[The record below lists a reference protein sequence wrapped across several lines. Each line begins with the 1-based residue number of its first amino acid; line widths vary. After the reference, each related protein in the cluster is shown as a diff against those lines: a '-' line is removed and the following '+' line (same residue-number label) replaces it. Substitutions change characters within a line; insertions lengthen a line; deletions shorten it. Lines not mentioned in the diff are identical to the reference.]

1 MARTA
6 VKDMTQGK
14 PLPLILGFYMPM
26 LFGMLFQQLYNMAD
40 TMIVGKCL
48 GVDALAGVGSTS
60 AISFMIIGFC
70 QGVCGGFAIPVAQK
84 FGEKNEGALRKFV
97 ANSGWLAAA
106 FSLVMTVAVC
116 LLCRNIL
123 VWMDTPE
130 DIFQYA
136 YDYIFVIFLGIPAT
150 YLYNLVSGIIRSFGD
165 STTPLLFLLFSSLLN
180 VGLDFFAILVLDMGV
195 AGAGWATLLAQAIS
209 GILCLLYMKKKFEI
223 LKMRD
228 GEWKPS
234 RRHMAILCGM
244 GIPMGLQYSITAI
257 GSVILQTAVN
267 GLGAIAVAAFSA
279 GNKLILFFGCPLD
292 ALGATM
298 ATYGGQNVGAR
309 RLDRIR
315 EGRRIGA
322 VLGIIYSALS
332 LAVILLFGNVIGLL
346 FLDSSQTEILEMTR
360 QFLLGNTLVFVGL
373 VYVSVLRF
381 LIQGLGYSKLAIL
394 AGVCEMFARS
404 FMGFVMVPIVG
415 YWAVCFA
422 SPAAWIAADLFLVP
436 AYLHVMK
443 DLEKLFGETKSA

>member
-1 MARTA
+1 M
-6 VKDMTQGK
+6 
-14 PLPLILGFYMPM
+14 
-26 LFGMLFQQLYNMAD
+26 
-40 TMIVGKCL
+40 
-48 GVDALAGVGSTS
+48 
-60 AISFMIIGFC
+60 
-70 QGVCGGFAIPVAQK
+70 
-84 FGEKNEGALRKFV
+84 
-97 ANSGWLAAA
+97 
-106 FSLVMTVAVC
+106 
-116 LLCRNIL
+116 
-123 VWMDTPE
+123 
-130 DIFQYA
+130 
-136 YDYIFVIFLGIPAT
+136 
-150 YLYNLVSGIIRSFGD
+150 
-165 STTPLLFLLFSSLLN
+165 
-180 VGLDFFAILVLDMGV
+180 

-332 LAVILLFGNVIGLL
+332 LALILLFGNVIGLL

>member
-150 YLYNLVSGIIRSFGD
+150 YLYNLVSGIIRSLGD

-180 VGLDFFAILVLDMGV
+180 VGLDFFAILVLNMGV

-223 LKMRD
+223 LEMQD

-267 GLGAIAVAAFSA
+267 GLGAIAVAAFPPGTS
-279 GNKLILFFGCPLD
+279 
-292 ALGATM
+292 
-298 ATYGGQNVGAR
+298 
-309 RLDRIR
+309 
-315 EGRRIGA
+315 
-322 VLGIIYSALS
+322 
-332 LAVILLFGNVIGLL
+332 
-346 FLDSSQTEILEMTR
+346 
-360 QFLLGNTLVFVGL
+360 
-373 VYVSVLRF
+373 
-381 LIQGLGYSKLAIL
+381 
-394 AGVCEMFARS
+394 
-404 FMGFVMVPIVG
+404 
-415 YWAVCFA
+415 
-422 SPAAWIAADLFLVP
+422 
-436 AYLHVMK
+436 
-443 DLEKLFGETKSA
+443 